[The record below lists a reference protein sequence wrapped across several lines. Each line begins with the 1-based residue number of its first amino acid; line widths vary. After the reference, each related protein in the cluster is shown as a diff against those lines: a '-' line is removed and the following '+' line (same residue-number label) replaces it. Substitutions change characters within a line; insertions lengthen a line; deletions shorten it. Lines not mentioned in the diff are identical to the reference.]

1 MLKNKVRIL
10 GLATALTLI
19 ASPAFAGWVAD
30 TDAQSTVSRMK
41 SEDLLQTRADGYFA
55 ITLDEITSTPQMSG
69 LTPAPTAKAKYAV
82 IMDGVV
88 DKIVTWDGYSP
99 NRVIDTYGI
108 IVKLPANVTLVGP
121 PRAGVCR

>member
-19 ASPAFAGWVAD
+19 TSPAFAGWVAD

-41 SEDLLQTRADGYFA
+41 SEDLLQVIADGYFA

-69 LTPAPTAKAKYAV
+69 LTSAPGAKAKHAV
-82 IMDGVV
+82 IIDGVV
-88 DKIVTWDGYSP
+88 DRIVTWDGIWP
-99 NRVIDTYGI
+99 IGQ
-108 IVKLPANVTLVGP
+108 VG
-121 PRAGVCR
+121 REKA